1 MEEIK
6 NDIKIVICGKEYK
19 LKTAESPNYV
29 FALARALE
37 GKIYEVSANGASPYS
52 AAIMVAL
59 SVLDDL
65 NKANQRL
72 DSICTKT
79 KEYVSEAGKVRMERD
94 TAVKEMEIL
103 KAKVAQLENIVKMQ
117 REKGNA

>member
-6 NDIKIVICGKEYK
+6 NEIKIVICGKEYK

-29 FALARALE
+29 FALAR
-37 GKIYEVSANGASPYS
+37 
-52 AAIMVAL
+52 
-59 SVLDDL
+59 DDL

-72 DSICTKT
+72 DNIRNQA

-117 REKGNA
+117 RAKDNA

>member
-6 NDIKIVICGKEYK
+6 NEIKIVICGKEYK

-37 GKIYEVSANGASPYS
+37 GKINEVSSNGASPYS

-59 SVLDDL
+59 TILDDL

-72 DSICTKT
+72 DNIRNQA

-117 REKGNA
+117 RAKDNA

>member
-1 MEEIK
+1 MK
-6 NDIKIVICGKEYK
+6 NEIKIVICGKEYK

-37 GKIYEVSANGASPYS
+37 GKINEISSNGASPYS

-59 SVLDDL
+59 TILDDL
-65 NKANQRL
+65 NKANKRL
-72 DSICTKT
+72 DDIRSQA

-117 REKGNA
+117 RSKDNA